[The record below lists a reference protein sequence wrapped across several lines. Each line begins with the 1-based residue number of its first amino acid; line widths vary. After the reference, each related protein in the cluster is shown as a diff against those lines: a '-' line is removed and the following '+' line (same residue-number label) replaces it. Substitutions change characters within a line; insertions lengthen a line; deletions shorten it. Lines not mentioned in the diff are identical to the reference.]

1 MRSGGQGVS
10 RIHNDYVTSQELSEK
25 IRRKRR
31 RGLIRRLL
39 AFAILLAFCIGS
51 LSTIIHSQHE
61 KMGVIQQQKL
71 EASKQLASAAS
82 EEKSLQRQIKL
93 LHNKDYIG
101 ELAREKYLMS
111 KKGEIIF
118 ASPNSN
124 EH

>member
-1 MRSGGQGVS
+1 
-10 RIHNDYVTSQELSEK
+10 
-25 IRRKRR
+25 
-31 RGLIRRLL
+31 
-39 AFAILLAFCIGS
+39 
-51 LSTIIHSQHE
+51 
-61 KMGVIQQQKL
+61 MGVIQQQKL
-71 EASKQLASAAS
+71 EANKELASAAS

-93 LHNKDYIG
+93 LHDKNYIG